1 MTNTIDIP
9 NSMWQNTAMRIYT
22 RTGDTGETGL
32 YGNTRLDKDSQ
43 RIRAIGDID
52 ELNAF
57 LGYAHSLISDT
68 DIADQL
74 NRMQSELFDLGADL
88 AVLDAHCQSDSL
100 RISKDLVLEQERMID
115 CLQQELPPITYF
127 ILPGGLTSASVL
139 HLARTVCRRAERR
152 VVSLKKS
159 DAINPEIL
167 QYLNRMSDLLFV
179 LARVVN
185 HRAGAPEINWKSPI
199 ERDKR

>member
-1 MTNTIDIP
+1 
-9 NSMWQNTAMRIYT
+9 
-22 RTGDTGETGL
+22 
-32 YGNTRLDKDSQ
+32 
-43 RIRAIGDID
+43 
-52 ELNAF
+52 
-57 LGYAHSLISDT
+57 
-68 DIADQL
+68 
-74 NRMQSELFDLGADL
+74 MQSELFDLGADL

>member
-1 MTNTIDIP
+1 
-9 NSMWQNTAMRIYT
+9 MWQNTIMRIYT
-22 RTGDTGETGL
+22 RTGDKGETGL

-43 RIRAIGDID
+43 RIKTIGDID

-57 LGYAHSLISDT
+57 LGYAHSLISDA
-68 DIADQL
+68 DIANLL

-88 AVLDAHCQSDSL
+88 AVLEAHHQAESL
-100 RISKDLVLEQERMID
+100 RISNDLVLEQERMID
-115 CLQQELPPITYF
+115 CFQQELPPITHF
-127 ILPGGLTSASVL
+127 ILPGGLASASVL
-139 HLARTVCRRAERR
+139 HLARTVCRRAERS

-159 DAINPEIL
+159 NSINPGIL

-185 HRAGAPEINWKSPI
+185 HRAGEPEIHWNSPI
-199 ERDKR
+199 EREKSCL

>member
-1 MTNTIDIP
+1 
-9 NSMWQNTAMRIYT
+9 MRIYT
-22 RTGDTGETGL
+22 RTGDKGETGL

-43 RIRAIGDID
+43 RIKTIGDID

-57 LGYAHSLISDT
+57 LGYAHSLISDA
-68 DIADQL
+68 DIANLL
-74 NRMQSELFDLGADL
+74 NRMQSELFDLGDDL
-88 AVLDAHCQSDSL
+88 AALEAHHQAESL
-100 RISKDLVLEQERMID
+100 RISNDLVLEQERMID
-115 CLQQELPPITYF
+115 CFQQELPPITHF

>member
-1 MTNTIDIP
+1 
-9 NSMWQNTAMRIYT
+9 MWQNTAMSIYT
-22 RTGDTGETGL
+22 RTGDKGETGL

-43 RIRAIGDID
+43 RIKAIGDID

-68 DIADQL
+68 DIANLL
-74 NRMQSELFDLGADL
+74 NRMQNELFDLGADL
-88 AVLDAHCQSDSL
+88 AVLETHHQAKSL
-100 RISKDLVLEQERMID
+100 RISDDLVLEQEHMID
-115 CLQQELPPITYF
+115 CFQQELPPITHF
-127 ILPGGLTSASVL
+127 VLPGGLTSASVL

-159 DAINPEIL
+159 DAVNPAIL

-185 HRAGAPEINWKSPI
+185 HRAGDPEINWKSPI
-199 ERDKR
+199 ERDRE

>member
-1 MTNTIDIP
+1 
-9 NSMWQNTAMRIYT
+9 MWQNTIMRIYT
-22 RTGDTGETGL
+22 RTGDKGETGL

-43 RIRAIGDID
+43 RIKTIGDID

-68 DIADQL
+68 DIANLL
-74 NRMQSELFDLGADL
+74 NRMQNELFDLGADL
-88 AVLDAHCQSDSL
+88 AVLETHHQAESL
-100 RISKDLVLEQERMID
+100 RISNDLVLEQERMID
-115 CLQQELPPITYF
+115 CFQQELPPITHF

-139 HLARTVCRRAERR
+139 HLARTVCRRAERN

-159 DAINPEIL
+159 NSINPEIL

-185 HRAGAPEINWKSPI
+185 HRAGKPEIHWNSPI
-199 ERDKR
+199 EREKSCL

>member
-1 MTNTIDIP
+1 
-9 NSMWQNTAMRIYT
+9 MWQNTIMRIYT
-22 RTGDTGETGL
+22 RTGDKGETGL

-43 RIRAIGDID
+43 RIKTIGDID

-57 LGYAHSLISDT
+57 LGYAHSLISDA
-68 DIADQL
+68 DIANLL

-88 AVLDAHCQSDSL
+88 AVLEAHHQAESL
-100 RISKDLVLEQERMID
+100 RISNDLVLEQERMID
-115 CLQQELPPITYF
+115 CFQQELPPITHF

-139 HLARTVCRRAERR
+139 HLARTVCRRAERN

-159 DAINPEIL
+159 NSINPEIL
-167 QYLNRMSDLLFV
+167 QYLNRMLDLLFV

-185 HRAGAPEINWKSPI
+185 HRAGKPEVHWNSPI
-199 ERDKR
+199 ERAQSCL